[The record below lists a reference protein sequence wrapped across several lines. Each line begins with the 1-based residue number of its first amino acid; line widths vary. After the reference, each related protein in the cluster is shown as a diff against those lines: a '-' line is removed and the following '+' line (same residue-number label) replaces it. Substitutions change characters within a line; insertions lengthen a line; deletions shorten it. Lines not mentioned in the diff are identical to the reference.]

1 MYIIANC
8 SLAVDSSF
16 AGPLRGACP
25 SLRSGETRLSP
36 RSQCGIMGGME
47 ILLVILIVLNL
58 GLTGVLIF
66 KPKKTEFDT
75 SELEKENKDLTEK
88 LVKTEAKVELLAKK
102 IDNLT
107 PVISDEFRKSRTE
120 LNQNFEKIQTSN
132 EKKLEQMRETVDEKL
147 QASVEKRFN
156 ESFKQISGQ
165 LSQVYQGLGE
175 MKNLATGV
183 GDLKK
188 VMEGV
193 KTRGIYGEVQLGAI
207 IEDILTPTQYLTN
220 TLIKKGSSDRVEFAV
235 RMPGKE
241 AEVLLPID
249 SKFPVENYQRLLK
262 AYDEGSKA
270 EIETYRKALR
280 KDVVE
285 QAKKI
290 HDKYIE
296 VPKTTEFAMMFVP
309 TESLYAEIL
318 RIPGVDEEIR
328 QKYSISLSSPATL
341 PVMLNGL
348 LMGYR
353 SVAIEKRSAEVWK
366 ILGGVKAQF
375 GKFGDLLEG
384 VEKKLSES
392 AKKIEDTRK
401 QARRIEKTMN
411 DVETLPESEAGAVLQ
426 SGA

>member
-1 MYIIANC
+1 MG
-8 SLAVDSSF
+8 LA
-16 AGPLRGACP
+16 
-25 SLRSGETRLSP
+25 LS
-36 RSQCGIMGGME
+36 CGIIKSME
-47 ILLVILIVLNL
+47 IVVVILIVINVI
-58 GLTGVLIF
+58 LTGVVLVSGARM
-66 KPKKTEFDT
+66 KNATKDEKKLAEI
-75 SELEKENKDLTEK
+75 SEK
-88 LVKTEAKVELLAKK
+88 LVKSDTKIEVLSKK
-102 IDNLT
+102 IDDLT
-107 PVISDEFRKSRTE
+107 PKISSEFRENRKEISENLSGISKTVDSRVKE
-120 LNQNFEKIQTSN
+120 MQVSN

-262 AYDEGSKA
+262 AYDEGSKT

-411 DVETLPESEAGAVLQ
+411 DVESLPEDENKKIAIGSF
-426 SGA
+426 

>member
-1 MYIIANC
+1 M
-8 SLAVDSSF
+8 
-16 AGPLRGACP
+16 R
-25 SLRSGETRLSP
+25 
-36 RSQCGIMGGME
+36 GME
-47 ILLVILIVLNL
+47 IVVVILIVINL
-58 GLTGVLIF
+58 ILTGVVVLNGARS
-66 KPKKTEFDT
+66 KSATGEAKKLDEI
-75 SELEKENKDLTEK
+75 SEK
-88 LVKTEAKVELLAKK
+88 LVKNDTKIEVLSRK
-102 IDNLT
+102 IDDLT
-107 PVISDEFRKSRTE
+107 PKISSEFRENRKEINDRVKE
-120 LNQNFEKIQTSN
+120 LQNSN
-132 EKKLEQMRETVDEKL
+132 EKKLDQMRETVDEKL

-262 AYDEGSKA
+262 AYDEGSKT
-270 EIETYRKALR
+270 EIEMYRKALR

-384 VEKKLSES
+384 VEKKLTES

-411 DVETLPESEAGAVLQ
+411 DVESLPESELGAI
-426 SGA
+426 GEGRG

>member
-1 MYIIANC
+1 MLI
-8 SLAVDSSF
+8 LQGFDRF
-16 AGPLRGACP
+16 
-25 SLRSGETRLSP
+25 ELS
-36 RSQCGIMGGME
+36 CGIMRGME
-47 ILLVILIVLNL
+47 IVVVILIVINL
-58 GLTGVLIF
+58 ILTGVVVLNGARS
-66 KPKKTEFDT
+66 KSATGEAKKLDEI
-75 SELEKENKDLTEK
+75 SEK
-88 LVKTEAKVELLAKK
+88 LVKNDTKIEVLSRK
-102 IDNLT
+102 IDDLT
-107 PVISDEFRKSRTE
+107 PKISSEFRENRKEINDRVKE
-120 LNQNFEKIQTSN
+120 LQNSN
-132 EKKLEQMRETVDEKL
+132 EKKLDQMRETVDEKL

-193 KTRGIYGEVQLGAI
+193 KTRGIYGEVQRGAI
-207 IEDILTPTQYLTN
+207 IEEILTPTQYLTN

-262 AYDEGSKA
+262 AYDEGSKT
-270 EIETYRKALR
+270 EIEMYRKALR

-384 VEKKLSES
+384 VEKKLTES

-411 DVETLPESEAGAVLQ
+411 DVESLPESELGAI
-426 SGA
+426 GEGRG

>member
-1 MYIIANC
+1 
-8 SLAVDSSF
+8 
-16 AGPLRGACP
+16 
-25 SLRSGETRLSP
+25 
-36 RSQCGIMGGME
+36 ME
-47 ILLVILIVLNL
+47 IVVVILIVINL
-58 GLTGVLIF
+58 ILTGVVLVSGARM
-66 KPKKTEFDT
+66 KNATKDEKKLAEI
-75 SELEKENKDLTEK
+75 SEK
-88 LVKTEAKVELLAKK
+88 LVKSDTKIEVLSKK
-102 IDNLT
+102 IDDLT
-107 PVISDEFRKSRTE
+107 PKISSEFRENRKEISENLSGISKTVDSRVKE
-120 LNQNFEKIQTSN
+120 MQVSN

-262 AYDEGSKA
+262 AYDEGSKT
-270 EIETYRKALR
+270 EIEMYRKALR

-411 DVETLPESEAGAVLQ
+411 DVESLPESDDARLTA
-426 SGA
+426 